1 MKIKSDSIIISNDY
15 SSVEIIPKLG
25 AHLVSFK
32 IFHKNLEY
40 ELLVQNKNNSFLQES
55 GSFIMAPW
63 VNRILNGELNIMNKR
78 YYLPINSSNYAM
90 HGLVKNQTWNIKK
103 LTENSIL
110 LETSLSKPW
119 PFSGKIKYLCSL
131 KELALVQTITI
142 DTEDNIEF
150 PVAIGWHPWF
160 KRSLNK
166 QSGLIKIEASGEWEL
181 DSKMKPS
188 GKIINS
194 DLYKKIRS
202 GIRLEP
208 FDSDSC
214 FLLSENGSGYISW
227 PELTLGIS
235 GDPTITN
242 MMVYTTDKAICLEP
256 QTSTINAFQLHN
268 NGLEKTVTTYI
279 SKNNP
284 FSSTTSWAWKFH
296 E

>member
-1 MKIKSDSIIISNDY
+1 MEIKSDSIIISNDY

-181 DSKMKPS
+181 DSKM
-188 GKIINS
+188 N
-194 DLYKKIRS
+194 L
-202 GIRLEP
+202 
-208 FDSDSC
+208 
-214 FLLSENGSGYISW
+214 
-227 PELTLGIS
+227 
-235 GDPTITN
+235 
-242 MMVYTTDKAICLEP
+242 
-256 QTSTINAFQLHN
+256 Q
-268 NGLEKTVTTYI
+268 EK
-279 SKNNP
+279 
-284 FSSTTSWAWKFH
+284 
-296 E
+296 